1 MGYKL
6 VVHSEII
13 FSRGVRAC
21 PMPRVRHHKSSGRH
35 WGKSMVE
42 QKRLV
47 WCGGVGGKI
56 WLVRQRGGK
65 ERND

>member
-1 MGYKL
+1 MPIGQ
-6 VVHSEII
+6 
-13 FSRGVRAC
+13 C

-35 WGKSMVE
+35 RGKSMVE

-56 WLVRQRGGK
+56 WLVELVG
-65 ERND
+65 